1 VSASTWLACV
11 TIDSLFRDK
20 YFDAIFVEV
29 FRSILHEHSEH
40 LAEIGADGDDLEDS
54 TTGGV
59 EDNSRRMKFDY
70 SRIATLLFEAGSQA
84 SVNSKRRKRL
94 YGLSKK

>member
-1 VSASTWLACV
+1 MDYLTTELL
-11 TIDSLFRDK
+11 LFRDK
-20 YFDAIFVEV
+20 YFETIFAEV

-40 LAEIGADGDDLEDS
+40 LAEASRDTTEDPEGQNSEGGAAEEDS
-54 TTGGV
+54 
-59 EDNSRRMKFDY
+59 SRIKFDY
-70 SRIATLLFEAGSQA
+70 SAIATLLFESGSQA